1 MPHQAHLRTGL
12 KAVKPPFERDPAAAL
27 ALLESVP
34 IAYLIVDGRSGS
46 FTRVFGRPAIELA
59 QDRWEQVF
67 VDVDGEV
74 ETFRRRWK
82 EADLVGGAPYVGREA
97 ASELMSVRPC
107 AGVGIGSSET
117 GLPSHYDPER
127 KVSP

>member
-12 KAVKPPFERDPAAAL
+12 KAVKPPFERDPEATL

-34 IAYLIVDGRSGS
+34 IAYLVVDGRSGS

-59 QDRWEQVF
+59 RDRWEQVF

-82 EADLVGGAPYVGREA
+82 EHDLVSGAPYVGREA
-97 ASELMSVRPC
+97 ASELMSVLPR
-107 AGVGIGSSET
+107 AGVGVSGGEL
-117 GLPSHYDPER
+117 GLPSHYDPE
-127 KVSP
+127 